1 MKKKPKAWNK
11 MSIQEQEIWLQNR
24 HMELSELLSINQK
37 ELARVR
43 GGFKI
48 ELSDDLQ
55 DRPDLNALKS
65 D

>member
-11 MSIQEQEIWLQNR
+11 MTIQEQEVWLQGR